1 VSTDNEIIA
10 RSLDVPGAFS
20 EIFERHVRPVG
31 GYIRRRVGTDAVDD
45 VLSETFLVAFRRRSS
60 FDQRW
65 ESARPWLLGIAT
77 RVVKSH
83 RAAEAKQWRSFES
96 SAAADAVS
104 QESPHVASDARLDAD
119 AALRALAPRIAAL
132 SVKDRDT
139 LLLYAWEDL
148 TYEQIAA
155 ALGVPV
161 GTVRSRLNR
170 VRRKLAPPGS
180 HGGASRL
187 TWMVKEE
194 SDVAYGT
201 GS

>member
-1 VSTDNEIIA
+1 MSTDSEIIA
-10 RSLDVPGAFS
+10 RSLDDPGAFS

-31 GYIRRRVGTDAVDD
+31 GYIRRRIGADAVDD
-45 VLSETFLVAFRRRSS
+45 VLSETFLVAFRKRTT
-60 FDQRW
+60 FDHTW

-83 RAAEAKQWRSFES
+83 RAAEARQWRAFEA
-96 SAAADAVS
+96 SASAEEVGFDAP
-104 QESPHVASDARLDAD
+104 QVASDARIDAD

-132 SVKDRDT
+132 SAKDRDT
-139 LLLYAWEDL
+139 LLLHAWGDL

-161 GTVRSRLNR
+161 GTVRSRLHR

-180 HGGASRL
+180 RGAARL
-187 TWMVKEE
+187 TWMAKEE
-194 SDVAYGT
+194 SDAAYGT
-201 GS
+201 SA